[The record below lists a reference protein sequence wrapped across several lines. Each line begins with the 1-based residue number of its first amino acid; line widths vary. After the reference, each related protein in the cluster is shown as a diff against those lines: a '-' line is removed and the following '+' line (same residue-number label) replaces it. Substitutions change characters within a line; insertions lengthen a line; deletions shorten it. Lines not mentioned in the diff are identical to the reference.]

1 MRKVLLLFL
10 FAVTGGLIQA
20 QSVCMPDF
28 VYAILGITGI
38 WPNPQQ
44 GPLPDGDINQPYSET
59 ITVVVGADT
68 TIDLSQFGLPL
79 GTVTVSINSL
89 DISGVNGLPTGLSYA
104 CNNSGCSWGNS
115 TNGCLKISGTPTQAG
130 QFTVQ
135 VLTSLNINIPNF
147 GPFATP
153 AAPAPY
159 DLTVQSPATGITDLR
174 DLGYAI
180 EAPAPNPA
188 SGRSVLTYTSP
199 IATTVQLEVNDITGR
214 LVHHTTQR
222 AIKGENRLDLDAAD
236 WAPGLYL
243 CSLTIDGKRLSTK
256 LVVE

>member
-1 MRKVLLLFL
+1 MRKVLLLL
-10 FAVTGGLIQA
+10 LLAISGGLLQA
-20 QSVCMPDF
+20 QPVCTPDF
-28 VYAILGITGI
+28 IFAFLGITGI

-44 GPLPDGDINQPYSET
+44 GPLPDGDINQPYSER

-79 GTVTVSINSL
+79 GMVTVSINSL

-104 CNNSGCSWGNS
+104 CDNTGCSWGNS
-115 TNGCLKISGTPTQAG
+115 SSGCFKISGTPTQGG
-130 QFTVQ
+130 QFSVQ

-153 AAPAPY
+153 ALPAAY
-159 DLTVQSPATGITDLR
+159 DLFILDPTGVTDLR
-174 DLGYAI
+174 ALGYSL

-188 SGRSVLTYTSP
+188 SGRTVLRYTSP
-199 IATTVQLEVNDITGR
+199 IATTVKWEVSDLTGR
-214 LVHHTTQR
+214 LVHATTQR
-222 AIKGENRLDLDAAD
+222 TIGGDNRLELDASD

-243 CSLTIDGKRLSTK
+243 CNLIVEGQRLGTK
-256 LVVE
+256 LMVE

>member
-10 FAVTGGLIQA
+10 LVVTGGLIQA

-89 DISGVNGLPTGLSYA
+89 DISGVTGLPTGRAYA
-104 CNNSGCSWGNS
+104 STNTGCSWGNS
-115 TNGCLKISGTPTQAG
+115 TNGCFKISGTPTQGG
-130 QFTVQ
+130 QFAVA
-135 VLTSLNINIPNF
+135 VMTSLNINIPNF
-147 GPFATP
+147 GPFSTP
-153 AAPAPY
+153 ALPATY
-159 DLTVQSPATGITDLR
+159 DLFILDPTGITDLR

-188 SGRSVLTYTSP
+188 SGRTVLRYTSP
-199 IATTVQLEVNDITGR
+199 IATTVQLEVSDITGR

-222 AIKGENRLDLDAAD
+222 AISGENRLDLDAAD

-243 CSLTIDGKRLSTK
+243 CSLIIDGQRLSTK